1 MSIRLDKA
9 TLEAALVGYQQH
21 LQQIEAKMAELR
33 RMLGQGPAAAPA
45 AKRASKAAPRKQKHR
60 MSAEG
65 RARIAAAQRARWA
78 KVKKAQ

>member
-33 RMLGQGPAAAPA
+33 GMLGQGPAAAPA
-45 AKRASKAAPRKQKHR
+45 AKRAPKAARKQKHR